1 MTFLGLD
8 FQAEA
13 ARRKVDLKRFDGDG
27 LGTLPNGKKTPQH
40 SDLVFQDGKSGKLT
54 STQMKFSDDRAN
66 IPEMVEKFHNTHS
79 GKPNDSGYSEL
90 DLKNTEI
97 AVPKGMEQKNMKIKV
112 DGKEVTVSTTSKVKV
127 GDVTVDTPTVSEMK
141 EFVDKNFDLMKKI
154 QKDDHLGLQK
164 RLMDKRTGI
173 PKMRNDLKNKNKA
186 LANIEDSDVKKRLQ
200 DEVKA
205 LEVIMILPKCSRFS
219 RFFQIASLVKSTCL
233 VLCLEYYT

>member
-1 MTFLGLD
+1 M
-8 FQAEA
+8 
-13 ARRKVDLKRFDGDG
+13 
-27 LGTLPNGKKTPQH
+27 
-40 SDLVFQDGKSGKLT
+40 GKLANDFYKLAGT
-54 STQMKFSDDRAN
+54 SGTR
-66 IPEMVEKFHNTHS
+66 
-79 GKPNDSGYSEL
+79 
-90 DLKNTEI
+90 
-97 AVPKGMEQKNMKIKV
+97 IKV

-154 QKDDHLGLQK
+154 QKDDHLGLSK

-205 LEVIMILPKCSRFS
+205 LEVRLLIPDCSGFS
-219 RFFQIASLVKSTCL
+219 RIFLDCSILL
-233 VLCLEYYT
+233 H